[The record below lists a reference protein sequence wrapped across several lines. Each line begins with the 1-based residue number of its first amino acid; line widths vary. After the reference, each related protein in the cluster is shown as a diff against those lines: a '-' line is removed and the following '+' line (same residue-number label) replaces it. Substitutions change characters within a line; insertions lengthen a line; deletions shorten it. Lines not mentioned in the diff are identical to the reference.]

1 MARKPPV
8 SYAAME
14 LGPSEP
20 PPTPAE
26 EPPPAL
32 GAGEGAQAPVSA
44 VPAIQQ
50 RAESRTLK
58 EVSAHIMTYIHP
70 DAAKALKRYAVENNC
85 KVHDICVEAL
95 ENWFRAHGL
104 REKVRAEPKKMV
116 G

>member
-14 LGPSEP
+14 LTAPPQPEAPLQPDSMNQPSAQ
-20 PPTPAE
+20 PA
-26 EPPPAL
+26 PAL
-32 GAGEGAQAPVSA
+32 PK
-44 VPAIQQ
+44 
-50 RAESRTLK
+50 AESRTLK

-85 KVHDICVEAL
+85 KVHDICLEAL

-104 REKVRAEPKKMV
+104 REKVRAEPRKTI
-116 G
+116 

>member
-14 LGPSEP
+14 LTAPPELPPQEP
-20 PPTPAE
+20 TQA
-26 EPPPAL
+26 A
-32 GAGEGAQAPVSA
+32 GAGEGSTVSVLG
-44 VPAIQQ
+44 VPAIPQ

-70 DAAKALKRYAVENNC
+70 DAAKALKRHAVENNC

-104 REKVRAEPKKMV
+104 REKVRAEARKMV
-116 G
+116 

>member
-14 LGPSEP
+14 LGPPDPLPAP
-20 PPTPAE
+20 PEEPTPAIGGGE
-26 EPPPAL
+26 GPPA
-32 GAGEGAQAPVSA
+32 PVPA
-44 VPAIQQ
+44 MPAIQQ

-85 KVHDICVEAL
+85 KVHDICLEAL

-104 REKVRAEPKKMV
+104 REKVRAEPRKIV

>member
-14 LGPSEP
+14 LGPP
-20 PPTPAE
+20 
-26 EPPPAL
+26 EPPPAPQEPTPAI
-32 GAGEGAQAPVSA
+32 GAGEGHQAPA
-44 VPAIQQ
+44 PTVPTPRSRI
-50 RAESRTLK
+50 ESRTLK

-104 REKVRAEPKKMV
+104 REKVRAEPRKMV

>member
-14 LGPSEP
+14 LGPPESP
-20 PPTPAE
+20 LGDSTPA
-26 EPPPAL
+26 A
-32 GAGEGAQAPVSA
+32 GGGEGPTVSVSA
-44 VPAIQQ
+44 LPVIPQ

-85 KVHDICVEAL
+85 KVHDICLEAL

-104 REKVRAEPKKMV
+104 REKVRADSRKMI